1 MASSTIDRLL
11 KPYRSIWRRRNN
23 TGTKMG
29 YPNIKTM
36 IPIRPFNFNIE
47 EPGYMECDTV
57 AHCGGSMEGLFAWT
71 LTMTDVDSGWTE
83 CRAMWG
89 KSGKGVTESFETIEQ
104 GLWFK
109 VKTRFVDNGNE
120 FLNKQVLLWL
130 KSKGVDPKDHLKR
143 GRPYRSNDQCHVEQK
158 NFTHVRE
165 LFGYERIENK
175 EVIELMNDLY
185 SQEWSLLQNYFCP
198 QVKLLRKTRI
208 GSKYKREHTKPI
220 TPYDRLMVSKHITEE
235 DKTKMKATYDTLNP
249 FVLRE
254 NVQKK
259 LKVVYELISK
269 PIDSG
274 VSA

>member
-1 MASSTIDRLL
+1 M
-11 KPYRSIWRRRNN
+11 
-23 TGTKMG
+23 
-29 YPNIKTM
+29 
-36 IPIRPFNFNIE
+36 
-47 EPGYMECDTV
+47 
-57 AHCGGSMEGLFAWT
+57 
-71 LTMTDVDSGWTE
+71 
-83 CRAMWG
+83 
-89 KSGKGVTESFETIEQ
+89 
-104 GLWFK
+104 
-109 VKTRFVDNGNE
+109 
-120 FLNKQVLLWL
+120 
-130 KSKGVDPKDHLKR
+130 
-143 GRPYRSNDQCHVEQK
+143 
-158 NFTHVRE
+158 
-165 LFGYERIENK
+165 
-175 EVIELMNDLY
+175 
-185 SQEWSLLQNYFCP
+185 QNYFCP